1 MITLAGSEDLNL
13 PSSLITVWG
22 ILVAF
27 THVTFVPFVM
37 VVTSVPEVASLK
49 ANPDGFFASV
59 TIITFTS
66 LPPVGGPVGG
76 PGGGAGVPP
85 PGAGVPP
92 PGAGVPPGT
101 GTGEG
106 TGGGMLTVE
115 V

>member
-13 PSSLITVWG
+13 PSSLMTVWG
-22 ILVAF
+22 ILVVF

-59 TIITFTS
+59 TIIIFTS
-66 LPPVGGPVGG
+66 LPPVGG

-92 PGAGVPPGT
+92 PGM